1 MASILA
7 MLIVG
12 YQFIS
17 TSPAPPRELAYRAL
31 PSQMGSGKVA
41 RGWFVGSRHGTT
53 VGTEL
58 RQPADRFSTVVSA
71 DQIATVDRASRGPER
86 IDRHGWGGFTRFAA
100 YWQLWIFVALF
111 FVAFFW
117 IGHFLIE
124 RLKRK
129 SLRT

>member
-86 IDRHGWGGFTRFAA
+86 IDRHGWGGFTRFARILA
-100 YWQLWIFVALF
+100 IVDIRGALF
-111 FVAFFW
+111 CG
-117 IGHFLIE
+117 ILLD
-124 RLKRK
+124 R
-129 SLRT
+129 SLPDRTTET